1 MTFGVTDKYEW
12 QILDDIAEGNKI
24 VFNCLDR
31 LGNDDNKAR
40 FAVRKLRTRMATAIP
55 AVKNAVKQLKVSA
68 TTPTE
73 AVDNLREQ
81 LTQIQREVEEKDQTL
96 LD

>member
-1 MTFGVTDKYEW
+1 MTFGVTEKYEW

-40 FAVRKLRTRMATAIP
+40 FAIRKLRTRMATAIP
-55 AVKNAVKQLKVSA
+55 AVKNAIKQIKAGTS
-68 TTPTE
+68 TPSE
-73 AVDNLREQ
+73 AVANLREQ
-81 LTQIQREVEEKDQTL
+81 LT
-96 LD
+96 